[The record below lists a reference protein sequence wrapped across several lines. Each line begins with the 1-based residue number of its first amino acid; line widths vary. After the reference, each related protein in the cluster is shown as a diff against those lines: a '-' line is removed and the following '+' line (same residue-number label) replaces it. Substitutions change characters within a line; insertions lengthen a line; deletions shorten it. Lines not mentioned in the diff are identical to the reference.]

1 MEPVRADGRRVKLP
15 TIDLS
20 AIYLDETAVLSP
32 DGEAAIAYVTGEADD
47 HRPKTDG
54 EGRASRELDVR
65 PSSRSVSVMMRW
77 P

>member
-32 DGEAAIAYVTGEADD
+32 DGEP
-47 HRPKTDG
+47 R
-54 EGRASRELDVR
+54 SRL
-65 PSSRSVSVMMRW
+65 
-77 P
+77 